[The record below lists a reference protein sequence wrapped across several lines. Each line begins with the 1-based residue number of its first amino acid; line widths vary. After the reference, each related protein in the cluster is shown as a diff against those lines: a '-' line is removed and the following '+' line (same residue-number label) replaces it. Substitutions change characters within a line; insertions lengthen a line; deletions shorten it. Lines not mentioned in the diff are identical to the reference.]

1 MSQSDDKDDVRD
13 HGDHSDLPGVRAL
26 MTRPVLGPDA
36 SRSPSRP
43 LRATWST
50 PRRRAAVAALSL
62 LAGWAILPAAP
73 LSLLGWAVL
82 ALTALGA
89 ALTWATYVPERGQR
103 LGDLIGS
110 PCGIGGALFPL
121 LGLMAATTP
130 GAGFSGQVMGLGF
143 VGMGLAQRLF
153 GGDACR
159 R

>member
-1 MSQSDDKDDVRD
+1 MSQSDDKDDVR
-13 HGDHSDLPGVRAL
+13 DHSDLPGVRAL

-50 PRRRAAVAALSL
+50 PRRRAAGAALTL
-62 LAGWAILPAAP
+62 PAGGAILPAAP
-73 LSLLGWAVL
+73 PSL
-82 ALTALGA
+82 LGA

>member
-1 MSQSDDKDDVRD
+1 MIEQAEILEHHADAAA
-13 HGDHSDLPGVRAL
+13 HG
-26 MTRPVLGPDA
+26 
-36 SRSPSRP
+36 
-43 LRATWST
+43 
-50 PRRRAAVAALSL
+50 
-62 LAGWAILPAAP
+62 
-73 LSLLGWAVL
+73 
-82 ALTALGA
+82 
-89 ALTWATYVPERGQR
+89 GQR